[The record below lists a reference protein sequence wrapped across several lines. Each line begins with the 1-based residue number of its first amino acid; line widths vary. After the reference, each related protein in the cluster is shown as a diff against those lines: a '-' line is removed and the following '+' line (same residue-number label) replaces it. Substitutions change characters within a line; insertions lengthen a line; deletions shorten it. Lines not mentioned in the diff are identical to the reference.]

1 MRKGK
6 KMNEL
11 KTERWNGH
19 EIRFVWKDN
28 DWWAVAKDVADAL
41 GYANARDAV
50 RLHVDKQDKNT
61 VVIRDGI
68 QGNPNMTI
76 LSEFGIYDL
85 VFSSHMPEA
94 KSFKRW
100 VYTMLKSLRK
110 AAGLEGFE
118 VFRMLDKQRQK
129 AAMQRLQT
137 ALQAPEKVDYIKANT
152 IADKAVST
160 RYGHAKMLK
169 KKDMTPQ
176 MLADRERLL
185 DDTVSLM
192 TLNDRYHLGLSVSN
206 AIYQNQ

>member
-1 MRKGK
+1 
-6 KMNEL
+6 MNEL

-19 EIRFVWKDN
+19 EIRFVNIEGEWM
-28 DWWAVAKDVADAL
+28 AVLKDVCSAL
-41 GYANARDAV
+41 ELDVKNVSRSLGKEVCKTHPLETNGGVQKTLFTNEKGIFKAAFRSHKKEAEAF
-50 RLHVDKQDKNT
+50 QDW
-61 VVIRDGI
+61 VFDV
-68 QGNPNMTI
+68 
-76 LSEFGIYDL
+76 LSQ
-85 VFSSHMPEA
+85 
-94 KSFKRW
+94 
-100 VYTMLKSLRK
+100 LRK
-110 AAGLEGFE
+110 STGLEGFE
-118 VFRMLDKQRQK
+118 VFRMLDKQHQK

-137 ALQAPEKVDYIKANT
+137 ALQAPDKVAYIKANT

-192 TLNDRYHLGLSVSN
+192 ALNDRYHLGLSVSS